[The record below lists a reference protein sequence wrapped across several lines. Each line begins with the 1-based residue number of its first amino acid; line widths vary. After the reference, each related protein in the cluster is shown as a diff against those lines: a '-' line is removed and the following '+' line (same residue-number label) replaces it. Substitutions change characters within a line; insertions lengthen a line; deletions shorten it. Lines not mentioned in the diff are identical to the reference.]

1 MPSRRA
7 SGFLGALPFSGS
19 LAVVLWAALACGGGE
34 VAPETTALDRETFI
48 RSWVDL
54 RVAAVRSGEPLTDS
68 LRSVV
73 LDRQGVTEEELMEFA
88 EVRGDDLAYMRDLWS
103 EVEARLQ
110 NEQVPAE
117 DSVRLY

>member
-1 MPSRRA
+1 VPSLRPSRTLR
-7 SGFLGALPFSGS
+7 SLPLSLG
-19 LAVVLWAALACGGGE
+19 LAVALWAGWACGGSE
-34 VAPETTALDRETFI
+34 VAPETTALDRDTFI

-54 RVAAVRSGEPLTDS
+54 RVTAVRSGEPLTDS
-68 LRSVV
+68 LRAAV

-88 EVRGDDLAYMRDLWS
+88 EVRGDDLAYMRDLWL

-110 NEQVPAE
+110 AEDVPVG